1 MSTRSTA
8 ALFEAAREDAPS
20 ADARDAM
27 WSRISA
33 ASTVTTAAAG
43 AATLATKS
51 AAPAAA
57 TTGVLG
63 TKLVIAGGVIGAF
76 GAVLGVVLTLLVV
89 SPDRE
94 GASAT
99 SATAVPRRTPAVA
112 ATGARLAGPSARK
125 LDVATLEVVTEI
137 DRTATKT
144 SSAGVQE
151 QATPD
156 PASDLSMEAK
166 LVSDARAALVR
177 GEADLA
183 LALVKRTHRLAT
195 RALEPEELGI
205 ESRALRSLG
214 RVDEAA
220 AIDLLLKRRFPDSAL
235 AR

>member
-43 AATLATKS
+43 AASLATKS

-57 TTGVLG
+57 TSGVLG
-63 TKLVIAGGVIGAF
+63 TKLVIAGGIVGAC

-89 SPDRE
+89 SADRA
-94 GASAT
+94 GTPAP
-99 SATAVPRRTPAVA
+99 SATAAPRRTPAAA
-112 ATGARLAGPSARK
+112 ATGARLAEPAARK
-125 LDVATLEVVTEI
+125 LDFATLEAVTAI
-137 DRTATKT
+137 AAPATKT
-144 SSAGVQE
+144 PLTGEEAPN
-151 QATPD
+151 AD

-166 LVSDARAALVR
+166 LVSDARAALMR
-177 GEADLA
+177 GEPDLA